1 MIYFIIFYIIVGIVT
16 ALLNI
21 KADKIEGI
29 EPQMGY
35 RWLPLTWF
43 PLMLLELITF
53 YNEDDD
59 SHMGLQ

>member
-16 ALLNI
+16 ALLNM
-21 KADKIEGI
+21 KADKIEGVEAQI
-29 EPQMGY
+29 DY

-43 PLMLLELITF
+43 PLMILELITF

-59 SHMGLQ
+59 SDLGLQ